1 MIRSNYHKNY
11 YTKKIHSINNNNNYN
26 NNNNNNNSNKNN
38 NYHWKNLNNRD
49 NKIKQIIKRHKN
61 LVKIIH
67 QIYHFQ
73 RQSINKN

>member
-11 YTKKIHSINNNNNYN
+11 YTKKIHSI
-26 NNNNNNNSNKNN
+26 NNNNNNSNKNN

-49 NKIKQIIKRHKN
+49 NKIKQVIKKHKN

>member
-11 YTKKIHSINNNNNYN
+11 YTNKIHSINNNNNNY
-26 NNNNNNNSNKNN
+26 NNNSNKNN

-49 NKIKQIIKRHKN
+49 NKIKQVIKKHIN

>member
-11 YTKKIHSINNNNNYN
+11 YTNKIHSINNNNNNY
-26 NNNNNNNSNKNN
+26 NNNNSNKNN

-49 NKIKQIIKRHKN
+49 NKIKQVIKKHIN

>member
-11 YTKKIHSINNNNNYN
+11 YTNKIHSI
-26 NNNNNNNSNKNN
+26 NNNNNNSNKNN

-49 NKIKQIIKRHKN
+49 NKIKQVIKKHKN